1 MKQTDQLGNFTE
13 NARFIDRKRTIF
25 YKNQKKHGLSQKT
38 NGLLTEN
45 ARFLTENAQF
55 ITELTVLVISI
66 GH

>member
-38 NGLLTEN
+38 NGLFTEN
-45 ARFLTENAQF
+45 ALCF
-55 ITELTVLVISI
+55 
-66 GH
+66 